1 MERSKRMKIEK
12 NIPVPQPRGR
22 HGEIRSIAD
31 KMSVG
36 DSVAV
41 RNASQ
46 AQALVQRL
54 RRQADGEAAAT
65 VRKLDDDSYRVWRTK

>member
-1 MERSKRMKIEK
+1 MKIEK
-12 NIPVPQPRGR
+12 NIPMPQARGR
-22 HGEIRSIAD
+22 HGEIRPIAD

-36 DSVAV
+36 DSVV
-41 RNASQ
+41 LPNASV

-65 VRKLDDDSYRVWRTK
+65 IRKLEDNTYRVWRTK

>member
-1 MERSKRMKIEK
+1 MKIEK

>member
-1 MERSKRMKIEK
+1 MKIEK
-12 NIPVPQPRGR
+12 NIPMPQTRGR
-22 HGEIRSIAD
+22 HGEIRPIAD

-36 DSVAV
+36 DSVV
-41 RNASQ
+41 LPNASV

-65 VRKLDDDSYRVWRTK
+65 IRKLEDNTYRVWRTK

>member
-1 MERSKRMKIEK
+1 M
-12 NIPVPQPRGR
+12 PQPRGR

-36 DSVAV
+36 DSVV
-41 RNASQ
+41 VPNASQ

-54 RRQADGEAAAT
+54 RRQADGDAAAT
-65 VRKLDDDSYRVWRTK
+65 TRKLEDDTYRVWRTK